1 MGTQPSNCQL
11 EWYAIVELVE
21 KALCF
26 RRSTR
31 KNPPFLIHQLSL
43 FVEHIL
49 NSIPMSYS
57 DEVVTGATGETEP
70 HKDASLF
77 WL

>member
-1 MGTQPSNCQL
+1 MIDHGRTCGTGLCAL
-11 EWYAIVELVE
+11 EEHKE
-21 KALCF
+21 E
-26 RRSTR
+26 
-31 KNPPFLIHQLSL
+31 PPFLIHQLSL
-43 FVEHIL
+43 FAEHIL
-49 NSIPMSYS
+49 NSSPVSYS